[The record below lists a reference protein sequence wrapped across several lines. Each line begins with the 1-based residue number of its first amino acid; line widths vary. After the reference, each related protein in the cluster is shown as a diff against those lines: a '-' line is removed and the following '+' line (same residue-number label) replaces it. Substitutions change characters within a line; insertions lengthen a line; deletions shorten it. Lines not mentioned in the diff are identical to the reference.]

1 MSVEPSLVNALKLA
15 TREFP
20 AAESECIPR
29 TELNRLV
36 EVCDGQPVLAG
47 LIVGKP
53 LDLVAANVVGDQV
66 ELAGERIDRPLEIPA
81 FYEHSAFVQ
90 MERSG
95 RRRRDVRDWY
105 GRGRAVICGVGLGMN
120 GGVIVKVGLG
130 TATCSV

>member
-1 MSVEPSLVNALKLA
+1 MHTPD
-15 TREFP
+15 
-20 AAESECIPR
+20 
-29 TELNRLV
+29 LV
-36 EVCDGQPVLAG
+36 EVCDGQAVLAG

-53 LDLVAANVVGDQV
+53 SDLVAANVVGDQV
-66 ELAGERIDRPLEIPA
+66 ELAGERIDRPLKIPA

-95 RRRRDVRDWY
+95 RHRRDVRDWH

>member
-1 MSVEPSLVNALKLA
+1 M
-15 TREFP
+15 
-20 AAESECIPR
+20 
-29 TELNRLV
+29 NRLV

-95 RRRRDVRDWY
+95 RRRRDFGIGTVVGEPLFVVSDWE
-105 GRGRAVICGVGLGMN
+105 
-120 GGVIVKVGLG
+120 
-130 TATCSV
+130 

>member
-1 MSVEPSLVNALKLA
+1 MHTPD
-15 TREFP
+15 
-20 AAESECIPR
+20 
-29 TELNRLV
+29 LV
-36 EVCDGQPVLAG
+36 EVCDGQAVLAG

-66 ELAGERIDRPLEIPA
+66 ELAGERIDRPLEIPT

-95 RRRRDVRDWY
+95 RHRRDVRDWHV
-105 GRGRAVICGVGLGMN
+105 RGRAVICGVRLGMKS
-120 GGVIVKVGLG
+120 GVIVKVGLG